1 MKKFKFRLQKVL
13 EVKQHLEKMRQQ
25 ELALLL
31 DKLKA
36 EKIFCDK
43 CINERDDYRQM
54 RIRTERQGAGKSE
67 ILMIEQYLQHL
78 KKKIIHHH
86 QIVDRLELAI
96 SEKQHEL
103 RKVMMDKKSME
114 KYREKKHT
122 EYEKTVL
129 FSEQIFLD
137 ELAARKFQPI
147 PGVTTNSSRG

>member
-31 DKLKA
+31 DKLKT
-36 EKIFCDK
+36 EKIFCEK
-43 CINERDDYRQM
+43 YINERDDYRQM
-54 RIRTERQGAGKSE
+54 RTRTENQGARKSE

-78 KKKIIHHH
+78 KKKISHQH
-86 QIVDRLELAI
+86 QIVDRLERAI
-96 SEKQHEL
+96 SEKQREL

-114 KYREKKHT
+114 KYRDKQHN

-137 ELAARKFQPI
+137 ELAVRKFQPI
-147 PGVTTNSSRG
+147 PGVTTNSLRG